1 MSLAPR
7 SIGVVSKEIGVSVH
21 TLRYYE
27 KIGLLARIAK
37 DTGGRRRYETRDV
50 ERIRFIRR
58 AQRMHFSLDEI
69 GQLIEIEQAPSMT
82 KPQAQKL
89 VQEKLG
95 EIDQSLVDLMQ
106 LKVDLST
113 MLAACLQSS
122 DDEDCPIIESIKED
136 QGKR

>member
-7 SIGVVSKEIGVSVH
+7 SIGAVSKEIGVSVH

-27 KIGLLARIAK
+27 KIGLLSRIAK
-37 DTGGRRRYETRDV
+37 NAGGRRRYEARDV

-69 GQLIEIEQAPSMT
+69 GQLIEIEQVSSKT

-89 VQEKLG
+89 VEEKLD
-95 EIDQSLVDLMQ
+95 EIDQSLRDLMQ
-106 LKVDLST
+106 LKEDLST
-113 MLAACLQSS
+113 MLADCRQSN
-122 DDEDCPIIESIKED
+122 DEEDCPIIESIKQD